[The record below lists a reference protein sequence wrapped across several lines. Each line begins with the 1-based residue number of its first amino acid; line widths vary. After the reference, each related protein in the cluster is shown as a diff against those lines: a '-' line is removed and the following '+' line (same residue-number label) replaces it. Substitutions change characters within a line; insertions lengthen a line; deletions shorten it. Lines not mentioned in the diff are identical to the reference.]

1 MLSVVLSLVFAAA
14 TGVLYYMTYLPNII
28 TAVIIALALA
38 GLILLLAGA
47 GCLFSPPGLRYCT
60 GKTAGCLLLGILG
73 TVLTGTG
80 ALATTLNVSSAIDI
94 VLISFGAFF
103 LWAYASFLPAIF
115 KVRLNEPNKSPINQ
129 AQTILPL
136 LNAVTPLK
144 AKGGRG

>member
-80 ALATTLNVSSAIDI
+80 ALATTLNVSSAMDI

-103 LWAYASFLPAIF
+103 FGLMLLSFLQYLRY
-115 KVRLNEPNKSPINQ
+115 VSTS
-129 AQTILPL
+129 QTNL
-136 LNAVTPLK
+136 
-144 AKGGRG
+144 R